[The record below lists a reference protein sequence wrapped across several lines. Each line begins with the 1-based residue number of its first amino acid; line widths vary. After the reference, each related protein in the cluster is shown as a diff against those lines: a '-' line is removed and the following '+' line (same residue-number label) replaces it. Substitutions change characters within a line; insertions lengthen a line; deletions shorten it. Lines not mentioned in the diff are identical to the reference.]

1 MAEKNV
7 WRRGIIALAAVLG
20 GACASHSSGASASAP
35 ATDAVLRTELLRRV
49 SADQAVREQFASA
62 FREGKQPDSAIV
74 ARMRGVDADNTR
86 WLAEVIGHRGWLGPS
101 VVGQDGA
108 DAAFLL
114 VQHAD
119 ADTAFQAR
127 VLPLLAQAY
136 RTGQA
141 TGQQFAL
148 LTDRLAVARGTPQV
162 YGTQVAL
169 VSGRAVLKPILDS
182 AGIDAR
188 RASVGLPPLR
198 VYLRLIDSAYTA
210 HPRH

>member
-1 MAEKNV
+1 M
-7 WRRGIIALAAVLG
+7 
-20 GACASHSSGASASAP
+20 
-35 ATDAVLRTELLRRV
+35 
-49 SADQAVREQFASA
+49 DQAVREQFASA
-62 FREGKQPDSAIV
+62 LREGRQPDSAMV
-74 ARMRGVDADNTR
+74 ARMRRVDADNTG
-86 WLAEVIGHRGWLGPS
+86 WLAEVIGRRGWLGPS
-101 VVGQDGA
+101 TVGQDGA

-141 TGQQFAL
+141 TGQQLAL
-148 LTDRLAVARGTPQV
+148 LTDRIASGRGTPQV

-169 VSGRAVLKPILDS
+169 VAGRAVVKPIRDS
-182 AGIDAR
+182 AGVDAR

-210 HPRH
+210 HPTH